1 MLQYDG
7 SEIEAFTYW
16 MPKGYVF
23 TEPSAEYLL
32 TVQQGYKDF
41 GLNLVPLMMAY
52 QDVNNKCAPN

>member
-52 QDVNNKCAPN
+52 QDVNNK